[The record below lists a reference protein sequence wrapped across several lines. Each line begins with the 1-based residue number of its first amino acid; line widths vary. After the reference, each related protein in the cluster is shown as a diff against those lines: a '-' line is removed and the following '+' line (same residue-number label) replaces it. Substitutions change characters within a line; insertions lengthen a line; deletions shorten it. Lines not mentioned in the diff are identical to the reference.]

1 MNSHT
6 YNYTAIN
13 TWNQPVNRERAWQ
26 DRLGTYAN
34 ASANQIIFSL
44 SHRNP
49 FAYKALCRA
58 RSAT

>member
-13 TWNQPVNRERAWQ
+13 NGISPANESGVAGSFR
-26 DRLGTYAN
+26 DYAN